1 MKTTFLAVIK
11 NILHLQKLAVSM
23 SVSYYSWE
31 TDTNQHLRDVRR
43 RIRSSSSR
51 AEIALAFRVL
61 RAHYLSLE
69 HLRGLSGLHKYLRG
83 I

>member
-1 MKTTFLAVIK
+1 
-11 NILHLQKLAVSM
+11 M
-23 SVSYYSWE
+23 SVNYYSREE
-31 TDTNQHLRDVRR
+31 TDTNQHSRDVRR

-69 HLRGLSGLHKYLRG
+69 HLHGLSGLHKYLRG

>member
-1 MKTTFLAVIK
+1 MFFIYNTKINCFQVGEL
-11 NILHLQKLAVSM
+11 LQLRGM
-23 SVSYYSWE
+23 
-31 TDTNQHLRDVRR
+31 DTNQHSRDVRR

-51 AEIALAFRVL
+51 AEIALVFRVP